1 MFDYAY
7 NNNYTIDE
15 EKKQDTNDKN
25 SFLENLENLH
35 LLKETEE
42 GYRLLCGVGSLQ
54 KNLRQFAIVY
64 LQTPQGELYPQES
77 VQMSRLNNRKG
88 TLGFLKELPRFSEL
102 DEKEIEEIKE
112 KIIEILKKT
121 KEPVLMG
128 ADESPEGVYDEV
140 VNRIHICSERIEN
153 NPKAFVFIKDNVGY
167 IRTTFFGEF
176 SKKLQVGYTRKEI
189 LGLLKMLG
197 KLITDKGRAYDKR
210 LHFGE
215 VNGKYY
221 AVRLP
226 EGTVADINQDIEIVL
241 PPLDIEIPENTGTN
255 EKDNNS
261 KTTFFF
267 FYGGKNRMHDMLNA
281 LMPQSKIYIEPFIG
295 SGATLLNRSR
305 SEIEIVNDYDP
316 AIANLYKVMSDK
328 DMGKELLEKMLRLP
342 YDEKLFNMAR
352 EHQRE
357 NFKSI
362 NDIDKALL
370 TFVLVSQSFN
380 NTRKQFSRGT
390 YNTESYQRKIRSNL
404 PRIYERLQGVQVD
417 NKDARSIIDEAADNP
432 DVQMYLD
439 PPYLH
444 TLRGEGADKVYFK
457 EMEGMEHIW
466 MLETIKNAKCRI
478 LLSGYHADKDD
489 LYDDY
494 LLPYGWKSRELI
506 KIVKS
511 SQRKE
516 ERDIASEW
524 IWFNYDIPD
533 EGGME

>member
-15 EKKQDTNDKN
+15 EKKQDTNEKN
-25 SFLENLENLH
+25 LFLENLH

-64 LQTPQGELYPQES
+64 LQTPQGELYPQET
-77 VQMSRLNNRKG
+77 VQMSRLKNRKG
-88 TLGFLKELPRFSEL
+88 TMDFLEELPDFNEL

-128 ADESPEGVYDEV
+128 ADESPKEVYDEV

-226 EGTVADINQDIEIVL
+226 EGTVADRNENVKIVL
-241 PPLDIEIPENTGTN
+241 PLLGKEESENMGAD
-255 EKDNNS
+255 EKADDS
-261 KTTFFF
+261 KITFFGY
-267 FYGGKNRMHDMLNA
+267 YGGKNRMHGILNA

-295 SGATLLNRSR
+295 SGANLLNRGR
-305 SEIEIVNDYDP
+305 SETEIVND
-316 AIANLYKVMSDK
+316 IACQL
-328 DMGKELLEKMLRLP
+328 
-342 YDEKLFNMAR
+342 
-352 EHQRE
+352 
-357 NFKSI
+357 
-362 NDIDKALL
+362 
-370 TFVLVSQSFN
+370 
-380 NTRKQFSRGT
+380 
-390 YNTESYQRKIRSNL
+390 
-404 PRIYERLQGVQVD
+404 
-417 NKDARSIIDEAADNP
+417 
-432 DVQMYLD
+432 
-439 PPYLH
+439 
-444 TLRGEGADKVYFK
+444 
-457 EMEGMEHIW
+457 
-466 MLETIKNAKCRI
+466 
-478 LLSGYHADKDD
+478 
-489 LYDDY
+489 
-494 LLPYGWKSRELI
+494 
-506 KIVKS
+506 
-511 SQRKE
+511 
-516 ERDIASEW
+516 
-524 IWFNYDIPD
+524 
-533 EGGME
+533 